1 MTHNAFD
8 FVRERH
14 IPSLK
19 LTFQEYRHKVTG
31 AVHYHLASDD
41 TNNAFLVAFRTV
53 PQDDTGVAHILEHTA
68 LCGSRRYP
76 VRDPFFMMIRRSLN
90 TFMNAFTAAD
100 WTAYPFA
107 SQNRKDFN
115 NLLQVYLDAAFF
127 PNLERLDFLQEGHRV
142 EFEVPDDP
150 STPLVFKGVV
160 YNEMKGAM
168 SAPTRRVWQTLQSH
182 LFPTTTY
189 HYNSGGDPEHIPDL
203 TWEQLRAFHTTHY
216 HPSNAVFMT
225 YGSFPV
231 EEHHALFEDLALARF
246 ERQDLDFS
254 IPDERRYSAPIGL
267 EAPYPLDGEEDT
279 AEKTHIVI
287 GWLLGHSTDLAEQ
300 MNARLLTDV
309 LLDNSASPLRHA
321 LETTELGAAPSELCG
336 LDDDLREMVFAAG
349 LEGSEPENTEAVEKL
364 VYDVLAEVADKGVPR
379 EHVEAMLHQL
389 ELQQREVGGGRF
401 PYGLQLM
408 LRTLGPGL
416 QGGDPMA
423 MLDLDPVLERLRS
436 DIRDDGFIRRLV
448 QEQLLDNPHR
458 VRVTMVPDTEMSSR
472 LAARERDRL
481 DRIRAAMTPEDERR
495 VIELTFE
502 LKKRQETPDNPEIL
516 PKVGRE
522 DIPGDIPIPEGER
535 IELAPHLPAAW
546 YGQPTNGLVY
556 TQLVVELPALSGEE
570 LDHLPLLCDC
580 FTEVGVGPRDYR
592 QVQAWQAAVT
602 GGVSARSSV
611 RAALDD
617 LTHTAGHFVLAGK
630 ALVRN
635 TRPAAEVLRETFRA
649 ARFDEL
655 DRLRELVAQMRT
667 YREAQ
672 ITGHGH
678 VLAMTAA
685 SAGISPVGWLAHR
698 WSGLEGLRR
707 LKDLDDTLD
716 DEAALETFA
725 GTLAALRDRILEPPR
740 HALLVGESERR
751 GELEAALRAEWR
763 PLDAVPGEAGFH
775 LQPELGPV
783 RQGWATSTQVNFC
796 AKAYPAVPQ
805 GHPDAPALMVLGPLL
820 RNGYLHRAIREQGG
834 AYGAGAGY
842 NGDAGAF
849 RFFSYRDPR
858 LSGTLEDFDRALHWL
873 AEDATEKELEEAVLN
888 VISDIDRPE
897 SPAGEAIGTFFASLY
912 GRTPEWRRDF
922 RRRVLEVTLADLR
935 RVADAYLDPTKAHVA
950 VVASPQRLTE
960 EASLLDLEVI
970 PI

>member
-1 MTHNAFD
+1 MTHPAFD

-14 IPSLK
+14 VPSLK
-19 LTFQEYRHKVTG
+19 VTIQEYRHKATG
-31 AVHYHLASDD
+31 AVHYHMASDD

-90 TFMNAFTAAD
+90 TFMNAFTSAD

-127 PNLERLDFLQEGHRV
+127 PNLELLDFLQEGHRV

-150 STPLVFKGVV
+150 SSPLVFKGVV

-203 TWEQLRAFHTTHY
+203 TWERLRAFHATHY

-231 EEHHALFEDLALARF
+231 AEHHAMFEDLALAHF
-246 ERQDLDFS
+246 QRQDLDFT
-254 IPDERRYSAPIGL
+254 IPDERRYSAPLAL

-279 AEKTHIVI
+279 TEKTHIVL

-309 LLDNSASPLRHA
+309 LLDNSASPLRNA
-321 LETTELGAAPSELCG
+321 LETTALGTAPSELCG
-336 LDDDLREMVFAAG
+336 LDDDLREMVFVAG
-349 LEGSEPENTEAVEKL
+349 LEGSEPENAEAVEKL
-364 VYDVLAEVADKGVPR
+364 VFDVLSEVADKGVPR
-379 EHVEAMLHQL
+379 EHLEAMLHQL

-408 LRTLGPGL
+408 LRTLSPGL

-423 MLDLDPVLERLRS
+423 MLDLDPVLERLRA
-436 DIRDDGFIRRLV
+436 DIRDDRFIRRLV
-448 QEQLLDNPHR
+448 REQLLDNPHR
-458 VRVTMVPDTEMSSR
+458 VRVTMVPDTEMSAR
-472 LAARERDRL
+472 MAARERERL
-481 DRIRAAMTPEDERR
+481 ERIRAAMTRADEQR
-495 VIELTFE
+495 VVDLALE
-502 LKKRQETPDNPEIL
+502 LKKRQEAEDDPEIL

-522 DIPGDIPIPEGER
+522 DIPADIPIPKGER
-535 IELAPHLPAAW
+535 LDLAPTLPTTW
-546 YGQPTNGLVY
+546 YGRPTNGLVY
-556 TQLVVELPALSGEE
+556 AQLIVDLPKLAGDD
-570 LDHLPLLCDC
+570 LDRLPLLCDC
-580 FTEVGVGPRDYR
+580 LTEVGVGTRDYR
-592 QVQAWQAAVT
+592 QTQARQAAVT
-602 GGVSARSSV
+602 GGLNARASV
-611 RAALDD
+611 RAELDD
-617 LTHTAGHFVLAGK
+617 LGATPGHFVLAGK
-630 ALVRN
+630 ALARN
-635 TRPAAEVLRETFRA
+635 ARPAAELLRETFLT

-655 DRLRELVAQMRT
+655 ERLRELVAQMRV

-685 SAGISPVGWLAHR
+685 SAGISPVGWLAQR

-707 LKDLDDTLD
+707 LKDLDDRLD
-716 DEAALETFA
+716 DQGAIESFAAE
-725 GTLAALRDRILEPPR
+725 LAALRDRVIAAPR
-740 HALLVGESERR
+740 QALLVGEDEQRQALSE
-751 GELEAALRAEWR
+751 ALREEWT
-763 PLDAVPGEAGFH
+763 PLGCATEATGFGI
-775 LQPELGPV
+775 EVALGPV

-796 AKAYPAVPQ
+796 AKAYATVPQ
-805 GHPDAPALMVLGPLL
+805 GHPDAPALMVLGPIL

-858 LSGTLEDFDRALHWL
+858 LTGTLEDFDRSLHWL
-873 AEDATEKELEEAVLN
+873 AEQATERELEEAVLN
-888 VISDIDRPE
+888 VVSDIDRPE

-912 GRTPEWRRDF
+912 GRTPQWRRAF
-922 RRRVLEVTLADLR
+922 RRRVLEVTLDDLR
-935 RVADAYLDPTKAHVA
+935 RVADTYLDPSKAHIA
-950 VVASPQRLTE
+950 VVASPQTLERHR
-960 EASLLDLEVI
+960 EALDLEVI
-970 PI
+970 PV

>member
-8 FVRERH
+8 FVREH
-14 IPSLK
+14 HVASLK
-19 LTFQEYRHKVTG
+19 LTLQEYHHKATG
-31 AVHYHLASDD
+31 AVHYHMACKD

-68 LCGSRRYP
+68 LCGSRRFP

-90 TFMNAFTAAD
+90 TFMNAFTSAD

-127 PNLERLDFLQEGHRV
+127 PNLELLDFLQEGHRV

-150 STPLVFKGVV
+150 NTPLVFKGVV

-203 TWEQLRAFHTTHY
+203 TWEQLRAFHATHY

-231 EEHHALFEDLALARF
+231 DEHQAMFEDLALARF
-246 ERQDLDFS
+246 ERQALDFS
-254 IPDERRYSAPIGL
+254 IPDERRYSAPLAL
-267 EAPYPLDGEEDT
+267 EAPYPLDGEQDT
-279 AEKTHIVI
+279 AEKTHIVL

-300 MNARLLTDV
+300 MNAKLLTDV
-309 LLDNSASPLRHA
+309 LLDNSASPLRNA
-321 LETTELGAAPSELCG
+321 LETSELGTAPSELCG

-349 LEGSEPENTEAVEKL
+349 LEGSEPENAEAVEKL
-364 VYDVLAEVADKGVPR
+364 IHDVLSEVADKGVPR

-408 LRTLGPGL
+408 LRVLSPGL

-423 MLDLDPVLERLRS
+423 MLDLDPVIERMRS
-436 DIRDDGFIRRLV
+436 DIRDDRFIRRLV

-458 VRVTMVPDTEMSSR
+458 VRLTMYPDTEMSAR
-472 LAARERDRL
+472 LAARERARL
-481 DRIRAAMTPEDERR
+481 ERIRAGMSKEDERR
-495 VIELTFE
+495 VIELTLE
-502 LKKRQETPDNPEIL
+502 LKKRQETPDDPEVL

-522 DIPGDIPIPEGER
+522 DIPSDIPIPEGQPV
-535 IELAPHLPAAW
+535 ELAPYLGGAW

-556 TQLVVELPALSGEE
+556 TQLVVDLPPLEGEAL
-570 LDHLPLLCDC
+570 DRLPILCDC
-580 FTEVGVGPRDYR
+580 LTEVGTGERDYR
-592 QVQAWQAAVT
+592 ETQAWQAAVS

-611 RAALDD
+611 RAD
-617 LTHTAGHFVLAGK
+617 LTDLSRTPGHFVLASK

-635 TRPAAEVLRETFRA
+635 VRPAGELLRETFQA

-655 DRLRELVAQMRT
+655 ERIRELVAQMRT

-672 ITGHGH
+672 VTGHGH

-685 SAGISPVGWLAHR
+685 SAGISPVGWLAQR
-698 WSGLEGLRR
+698 WSGLEGLRI
-707 LKDLDDTLD
+707 LKSLDERLDDPQELRR
-716 DEAALETFA
+716 FA
-725 GTLAALRDRILEPPR
+725 EQLATLRDQVLDAPR
-740 HALLVGESERR
+740 QALLVGEEERR
-751 GELEAALRAEWR
+751 QELEQALREVWR
-763 PLDAVPGEAGFH
+763 PLAAEAGPRDFGIRAH
-775 LQPELGPV
+775 LGPV

-796 AKAYPAVPQ
+796 AKAYPTVPQ

-842 NGDAGAF
+842 NGDVGAF

-858 LSGTLEDFDRALHWL
+858 LIGTLEDFDRSLDWL
-873 AEDATEKELEEAVLN
+873 AEEATERELEEAVLN
-888 VISDIDRPE
+888 VISDIDRPD
-897 SPAGEAIGTFFASLY
+897 SPAGEAIGTFFANLY
-912 GRTPEWRRDF
+912 GRTPEWRRAF
-922 RRRVLEVTLADLR
+922 RRRVLAVTLDDLR
-935 RVADAYLDPTKAHVA
+935 RVADTYLDPAKAHVA
-950 VVASPQRLTE
+950 VVASPQTLQ
-960 EASLLDLEVI
+960 AHQDALKLEIISV
-970 PI
+970 